1 MDNLT
6 CASSQQDRGDQDWVR
21 KEVNRIAFAPMGTSQ
36 VSMMRG
42 HASLEPHSALS
53 GEEYT
58 EVSACFLGKIP
69 EFQKSI
75 EFEG

>member
-1 MDNLT
+1 MGNLT
-6 CASSQQDRGDQDWVR
+6 CASLQQDSGDRDWVR
-21 KEVNRIAFAPMGTSQ
+21 MEINRIAFVPMGTHQ

-42 HASLEPHSALS
+42 HASLEPHGALS
-53 GEEYT
+53 GEEQT

-75 EFEG
+75 DLFF